1 MCVVVILVQGGV
13 YNPKGVNEII
23 AVGLVGLVVTN
34 LTFGVKYFVSVYR
47 KLRNQREKF
56 IQTNLRKENSP
67 KSLNTSNKNQV

>member
-34 LTFGVKYFVSVYR
+34 FTFGVKYFVSVVR

-56 IQTNLRKENSP
+56 IQTNLSKENSP

>member
-34 LTFGVKYFVSVYR
+34 FTFGVKYFVSVYR

-56 IQTNLRKENSP
+56 IKTNLSKEIPP
-67 KSLNTSNKNQV
+67 KNLNKSNKNQV